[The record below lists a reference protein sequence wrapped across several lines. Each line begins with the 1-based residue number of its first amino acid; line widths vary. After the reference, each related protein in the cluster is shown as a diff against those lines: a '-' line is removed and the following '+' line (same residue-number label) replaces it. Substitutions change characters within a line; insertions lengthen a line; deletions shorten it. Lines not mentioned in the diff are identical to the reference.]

1 MDYRAWDSLHSI
13 IHGKTNFV
21 IGHSISNRVCQP
33 GQLPTHVSFSLAD
46 FILQHNTAMKNGLG
60 IKEPIHV
67 AS

>member
-13 IHGKTNFV
+13 IHGETNFV
-21 IGHSISNRVCQP
+21 IGHSVSKRVCQP

-46 FILQHNTAMKNGLG
+46 FILQHHTAMKDGLRM
-60 IKEPIHV
+60 KEPIHV